1 MFAHDQVISE
11 SLKCSGCGFCLSACP
26 IYKALGVETLASR
39 GKMDTLRGML
49 LGELK
54 LTPRM
59 QEILSTC
66 LMCQACEASCPP
78 GVAAHKVLLEARHRA
93 LKQKGLPWTKRL
105 AFRRL
110 LKDRKALAR
119 ALGFVRRIPG
129 SQSKAQHPE
138 LRHLPTLFSGLAGG
152 RALPPIAPKPLRER
166 FSELTAPSPGVTLR
180 GRVGFFSGCYTD
192 FVETSLGDAA
202 IRVLCREGFEVFFP
216 KEQVCCGAP
225 ALYSGDL
232 EDTLEIALL
241 NAKAFAKMELDAVV
255 VICATCGS
263 GLTKGYSIAAQHLKG
278 KDRALVEGL
287 AGKVQD
293 TSKFLVSRGLRER
306 LCLPEPM
313 SVTYHDPCHH
323 VRGQSIC
330 SEPRDLLYSIG
341 HLSLKEMAEPA
352 RCCGGGGSFSL
363 TKPELSV
370 EIGRWKVQDILSTGA
385 QAVVTSCPGCIL
397 QIKEVAH
404 REGAG
409 FQVLHL
415 LELLDL
421 ASPQSC
427 LKDLGLSMCQGS
439 A

>member
-1 MFAHDQVISE
+1 MFPHDLVIKE
-11 SLKCSGCGFCLSACP
+11 ALKCSGCGFCLSACP
-26 IYKALGVETLASR
+26 IYKTLGIETLASR
-39 GKMDTLRGML
+39 GRMDTIRGML

-59 QEILSTC
+59 EEILSTC

-78 GVAAHKVLLEARHRA
+78 GASAHKVLLEARHRA
-93 LKQKGLPWTKRL
+93 LKHKGLPWAKRL
-105 AFRRL
+105 AFKRL

-119 ALGFVRRIPG
+119 ALSLVRRIQG
-129 SQSKAQHPE
+129 SDSKAHHPD

-166 FSELTAPSPGVTLR
+166 FPELISPVLGTALR

-192 FVETSLGDAA
+192 FVATSLGDAA
-202 IRVLCREGFEVFFP
+202 IRVLSREGFEVFFP
-216 KEQVCCGAP
+216 REQVCCGAP

-241 NAKAFAKMELDAVV
+241 NAKAFSKMELDGVL

-263 GLTKGYSIAAQHLKG
+263 GLTEGYSIAAQHLKG
-278 KDRALVEGL
+278 EDRTLVEGL
-287 AGKVQD
+287 SRKVKD
-293 TSKFLVSRGLRER
+293 ISTFLVARGLRER
-306 LCLPEPM
+306 LCLPQPM

-323 VRGQSIC
+323 VRGQNISM
-330 SEPRDLLYSIG
+330 EPRELLRSIEN
-341 HLSLKEMAEPA
+341 LSLIEMAEPA

-363 TKPELSV
+363 TRPGLSV
-370 EIGRWKVQDILSTGA
+370 EVGKWKVQDILATGA

-397 QIKEVAH
+397 QIREVAH
-404 REGAG
+404 REEAE

-415 LELLDL
+415 VELLDL
-421 ASPQSC
+421 ASPHF
-427 LKDLGLSMCQGS
+427 CQQNPQV
-439 A
+439 

>member
-1 MFAHDQVISE
+1 MFPHNQAITE
-11 SLKCSGCGFCLSACP
+11 ALKCSGCGFCLSACP

-39 GKMDTLRGML
+39 GRMDTVRGML

-78 GVAAHKVLLEARHRA
+78 GASAHKVLLEARHRA
-93 LKQKGLPWTKRL
+93 VQKKGLPWAKRL
-105 AFRRL
+105 AFKRL

-119 ALGFVRRIPG
+119 ALKLVMRIQG
-129 SQSKAQHPE
+129 SPPKAGHPD

-152 RALPPIAPKPLRER
+152 RALPPIAVKPLRER
-166 FSELTAPSPGVTLR
+166 FPELTPAAPGAALR

-192 FVETSLGDAA
+192 FVDTSIGDAA
-202 IRVLCREGFEVFFP
+202 IRVLSREGFDVFFP
-216 KEQVCCGAP
+216 REQVCCGAP

-232 EDTLEIALL
+232 EDTMEIAVL
-241 NAKAFAKMELDAVV
+241 NARAFSKMDLDAVV

-263 GLTKGYSIAAQHLKG
+263 GLVEGYSIVAEHLKG
-278 KDRALVEGL
+278 EDKALVESL
-287 AGKVQD
+287 SQKVKD
-293 TSKFLVSRGLRER
+293 MSTFLTSFGLRKR

-313 SVTYHDPCHH
+313 TVTYHDPCHH
-323 VRGQSIC
+323 VRGQNISR
-330 SEPRDLLYSIG
+330 EPRELLG
-341 HLSLKEMAEPA
+341 CLGNLSLKEMAEPS

-363 TKPELSV
+363 TKPQLSV

-397 QIKEVAH
+397 QIREVAH

-409 FQVLHL
+409 FKVLHL
-415 LELLDL
+415 VELLDL

-427 LKDLGLSMCQGS
+427 LEDP
-439 A
+439 